1 MNVLTGPRSTPA
13 QTASLLELA
22 TLTELSLLHTTDVLA
37 LIDAKTLYRAAGWEV
52 CPLAV
57 ADVTI
62 AESYGL
68 AVEDI

>member
-13 QTASLLELA
+13 QAASLLELA
-22 TLTELSLLHTTDVLA
+22 TLTELSLLHRTDVVT
-37 LIDAKTLYRAAGWEV
+37 LIDATTLYRAAGWEF

-68 AVEDI
+68 TVEDI

>member
-1 MNVLTGPRSTPA
+1 M
-13 QTASLLELA
+13 LELA
-22 TLTELSLLHTTDVLA
+22 TLTELSLLHRTDVVT
-37 LIDAKTLYRAAGWEV
+37 LIDATTLYRAAGWEF

-68 AVEDI
+68 TVEDI